1 MRTQRG
7 VFVILVLAAALQIAY
22 FYPLLPDTMAS
33 HFDGSGRPNGWASKG
48 AFIALYIGLLA
59 MMAANFLVLPA
70 FLEKLPVSLVNLP
83 NKSYWLAPER
93 REQAWAKVQVY
104 LLAFGNAA
112 VALMFFVFQLAMLA
126 NLSESRMLSP
136 AIWVLLAA
144 FVAFVGGC
152 LFRLFR
158 AFRLPPGA

>member
-1 MRTQRG
+1 VRTQRG
-7 VFVILVLAAALQIAY
+7 IFVALVLAAALQIAY
-22 FYPLLPDTMAS
+22 FYPLLPDMMAS
-33 HFDGSGRPNGWASKG
+33 HFDGAGRPNGWMSKG
-48 AFIALYIGLLA
+48 GFMALYVGLLA
-59 MMAANFLVLPA
+59 VMAANFLVLPA
-70 FLEKLPVSLVNLP
+70 FLERLPVSLINLP

-93 REQAWAKVQVY
+93 REQAWAKIRAY

-112 VALMFFVFQLAMLA
+112 VALMLFVFQLAMVA

-136 AIWVLLAA
+136 AIWILLAA
-144 FVAFVGGC
+144 FVAFVAGC

>member
-7 VFVILVLAAALQIAY
+7 VFVVLVLAAALQIAY
-22 FYPLLPDTMAS
+22 
-33 HFDGSGRPNGWASKG
+33 
-48 AFIALYIGLLA
+48 
-59 MMAANFLVLPA
+59 
-70 FLEKLPVSLVNLP
+70 
-83 NKSYWLAPER
+83 KSYWLAPER
-93 REQAWAKVQVY
+93 RKQAWAKIQVY

-126 NLSESRMLSP
+126 NLSEWRMLSP
-136 AIWVLLAA
+136 VIWVLLAA

-158 AFRLPPGA
+158 AFRLPPGV